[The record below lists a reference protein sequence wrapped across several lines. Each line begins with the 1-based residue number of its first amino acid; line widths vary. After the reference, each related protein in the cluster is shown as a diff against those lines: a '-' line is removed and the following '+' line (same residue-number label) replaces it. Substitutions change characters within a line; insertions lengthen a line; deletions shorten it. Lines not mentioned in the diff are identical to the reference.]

1 MVKLGEHF
9 ASDDRS
15 RHSEWLRQ
23 QKWFI
28 KARQDNQRRDTVES
42 RAGCFCFCSG
52 GCDGKPNQD

>member
-23 QKWFI
+23 QQWFI
-28 KARQDNQRRDTVES
+28 KARQDNQRRDIVS
-42 RAGCFCFCSG
+42 YA
-52 GCDGKPNQD
+52 